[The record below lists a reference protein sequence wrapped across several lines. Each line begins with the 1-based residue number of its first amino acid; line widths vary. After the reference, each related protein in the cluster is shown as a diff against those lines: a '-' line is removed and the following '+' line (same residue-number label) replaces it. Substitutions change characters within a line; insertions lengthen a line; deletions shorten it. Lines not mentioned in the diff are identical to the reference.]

1 MTLTLS
7 QRKRLAIIEAAIDEF
22 KDNGYNASSM
32 DAVAAR
38 AQVSKRTVYNHFPS
52 KEALFEELVR
62 QMLTTA
68 RQVTEFHYN
77 DDLPIEGQ
85 LLSFAEQELNLLS
98 EPRFLDLSRITMAEA
113 MHSPELARKILSN
126 VAQQDS
132 YLETWINQAIKR
144 DKLLNV
150 DAKYA
155 TQQFLSLIKG
165 LALWPQIL
173 MGLPSPDEQTAK
185 QIVSDTVGMFLGR
198 YKKV

>member
-7 QRKRLAIIEAAIDEF
+7 QRKHLAIIEGAIVEF

-62 QMLTTA
+62 QMITTA

-77 DDLPIEGQ
+77 DDLPIERQ
-85 LLSFAEQELNLLS
+85 LLSFAEQELSLLS
-98 EPRFLDLSRITMAEA
+98 DSRFLDLSRITMAEA

-132 YLETWINQAIKR
+132 YLETWIIEAIKR
-144 DKLLNV
+144 DKLMNV

-155 TQQFLSLIKG
+155 TRQFLSLIKG

-173 MGLPSPDEQTAK
+173 TGLPSPDEQTEK
-185 QIVSDTVGMFLGR
+185 QIVGDTVEMFLAR

>member
-38 AQVSKRTVYNHFPS
+38 AQVSKRTVYNHFSS

-62 QMLTTA
+62 QMMTTA

-77 DDLPIEGQ
+77 DDLPIESQ
-85 LLSFAEQELNLLS
+85 LFGFAEQELKLLS

-132 YLETWINQAIKR
+132 YLETWINQAIKG
-144 DKLLNV
+144 DKLLPV

-155 TQQFLSLIKG
+155 TRQFLSLIKG

-173 MGLPSPDEQTAK
+173 TGLPCPDEQTAK

>member
-62 QMLTTA
+62 QMITTA

-150 DAKYA
+150 DPKYA
-155 TQQFLSLIKG
+155 TRQFLSLIKG

-173 MGLPSPDEQTAK
+173 TGLPSPDEQTAK

>member
-62 QMLTTA
+62 QMITTA

>member
-62 QMLTTA
+62 QMITTA
-68 RQVTEFHYN
+68 RQVTEFHYD